1 MGASRRV
8 EMDRSRN
15 GLMGTGVLFAAATM
29 MVLVLPAVD
38 CTTATLSNVEL
49 PLDQFG
55 NKILTGEANV
65 MEHNGSW
72 FFYFNNWGTCP
83 GVDCCASSG
92 KHCNLQ
98 NKKKNKK
105 KICII

>member
-1 MGASRRV
+1 MARSWSMPMTIGAFVMAAVVVVV
-8 EMDRSRN
+8 E
-15 GLMGTGVLFAAATM
+15 
-29 MVLVLPAVD
+29 LPAAD

-49 PLDQFG
+49 PRDQFG

-83 GVDCCASSG
+83 GVDCCESSG
-92 KHCNLQ
+92 KHCERQ
-98 NKKKNKK
+98 KKQHEQ
-105 KICII
+105 